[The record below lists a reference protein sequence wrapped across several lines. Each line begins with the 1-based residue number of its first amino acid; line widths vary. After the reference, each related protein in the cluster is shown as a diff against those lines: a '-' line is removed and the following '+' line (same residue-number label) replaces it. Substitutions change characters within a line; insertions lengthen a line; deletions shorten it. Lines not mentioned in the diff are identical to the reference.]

1 MSLQECLSHVV
12 DFRQRN
18 KNFRHEL
25 LDILLLSVCA
35 VLSGAEDYGEIAL
48 YGQKKEAF
56 LRRFLP
62 LPNGIPSHDTIRRVF
77 MYIDERSFNEAFIA
91 WISYA
96 LSGQYRQV
104 SVDGKTLRGS
114 YDSDQPAIHLV
125 SAVASE
131 LGLSLGQWKVNEKST
146 ARAAPRNYGYPRF
159 AGVTGAGALTI
170 SYTAGRPRGS

>member
-1 MSLQECLSHVV
+1 MSLQECLSQVV

-25 LDILLLSVCA
+25 LDILLLSICA
-35 VLSGAEDYGEIAL
+35 VLSRAEDYGEIAL

-56 LRRFLP
+56 LRRFLR
-62 LPNGIPSHDTIRRVF
+62 LPNGVPSHDTIRRVF
-77 MYIDERSFNEAFIA
+77 MYINERSFNQAFIA
-91 WISYA
+91 WIGYA

-114 YDSDQPAIHLV
+114 YDLDRPAIHLV

-131 LGLSLGQWKVNEKST
+131 LGLSLGQWKVDEKSP
-146 ARAAPRNYGYPRF
+146 ARAAPRDHGYPRF
-159 AGVTGAGALTI
+159 AGITG
-170 SYTAGRPRGS
+170 PRGLPSEH